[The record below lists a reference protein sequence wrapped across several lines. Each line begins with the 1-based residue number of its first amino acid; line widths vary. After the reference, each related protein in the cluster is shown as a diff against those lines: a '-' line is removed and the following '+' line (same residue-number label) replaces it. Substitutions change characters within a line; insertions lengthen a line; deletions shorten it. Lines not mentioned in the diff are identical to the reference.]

1 MITSIL
7 SLMLAQ
13 VGPNPLPTQP
23 ITPPEVAE
31 QRRQSAERERE
42 QAAPTTAPSRLSE
55 CLASAESTDLIHFI
69 SS

>member
-13 VGPNPLPTQP
+13 VGPNPNVGEP

-31 QRRQSAERERE
+31 QRRQTAERERQ
-42 QAAPTTAPSRLSE
+42 QAGNVAVQDAAAPSR
-55 CLASAESTDLIHFI
+55 
-69 SS
+69 